1 MFARRSRST
10 GEKVNRGRYKVKG
23 KRIPQM
29 KSISTKLIILLVSA
43 ALIPLVL
50 FGIFSIMA
58 SRIATY
64 HSVSEGNLNVAKRAA
79 DQIELYVQQGIQILK
94 GIAQN
99 VSRTHLEPWQKET
112 IIKNYVI
119 NFEQFH
125 EIYLTDREGAQ
136 VATTDLGAQLVDRS
150 QDPAVATALKG
161 EVYRS
166 GVYISDQLVPMM
178 TISIPIIRLNEV
190 DGTVVGLIDLIDMWN
205 LVDSIR
211 IGQKGFAFVISKE
224 GMLIAHGRDDA
235 KPSVIKRDNRDQWE
249 IVKKAL
255 SGESGVLTYRNER
268 GEEVLGV
275 CAPMKSLGWGVV
287 IEQPTGEA
295 YAMAGRMTYQLV
307 TLIITFVIL
316 MTVMGLWGGK
326 KIVGPIR
333 ELIRG
338 TRAVSMGDLSQRVE
352 VKTRDEFSELGKS
365 FNRMTEELL
374 KLQEEIRRNER
385 AVTFGKIASGLVH
398 DLKHPIK
405 SIENSSKLVLKMYDD
420 LHYRETFHK
429 TVNREF
435 ANINRFL
442 DDLHNLTHPIHLK
455 PVPLNIH
462 KTIDEAIEGYRPEAE
477 RSGIRILR
485 EFQRESFR
493 ISADRFAIERV
504 LKNLILNAI
513 EAMPQGGNL
522 AVKTRADAQWV
533 EIEIQDTGCGIPKER
548 LGTIFED
555 YVTTKRKGLGLGL
568 AISKKIVQ
576 DLNGTI
582 EVESEL
588 GKGTTFTVK
597 FPLF

>member
-1 MFARRSRST
+1 M
-10 GEKVNRGRYKVKG
+10 
-23 KRIPQM
+23 KR
-29 KSISTKLIILLVSA
+29 ISTKLIILLVSA

-58 SRIATY
+58 SRSANY
-64 HSVSEGNLNVAKRAA
+64 RSVSEGNLNVAKRAA
-79 DQIELYVQQGIQILK
+79 DQIELYVQNGIQILK
-94 GIAQN
+94 GVAENIN
-99 VSRTHLEPWQKET
+99 RTHLEAWQKET

-125 EIYLTDREGAQ
+125 EIYLTDREGMQ
-136 VATTDLGAQLVDRS
+136 VATTDLGAELADRS
-150 QDPAVATALKG
+150 KDPALVTAMKG
-161 EVYRS
+161 KVYQS

-178 TISIPIIRLNEV
+178 TISIPIIRLTEV
-190 DGTVVGLIDLIDMWN
+190 DGAVVGVIDLIDMWH

-235 KPSVIKRDNRDQWE
+235 KPSVIKQENRRQWE
-249 IVKKAL
+249 IARTVL
-255 SGESGVLTYRNER
+255 SGRSGVFTYRNET
-268 GEEVLGV
+268 GKEVLGV

-287 IEQPTGEA
+287 IEQPTEEA
-295 YAMAGRMTYQLV
+295 YAMARRMTYQLV
-307 TLIITFVIL
+307 TLTITFVIL
-316 MTVMGLWGGK
+316 MTIIGLWGGR

-338 TRAVSMGDLSQRVE
+338 TRAVSMGDLSQRVQ

-365 FNRMTEELL
+365 FNRMTEDLL

-385 AVTFGKIASGLVH
+385 AITFGKIASGLVH

-405 SIENSSKLVLKMYDD
+405 SIENSSKLLFKMYDD
-420 LHYRETFHK
+420 PHYRETFHR

-435 ANINRFL
+435 TNINRFL
-442 DDLHNLTHPIHLK
+442 DDLHNLTHPIRLK
-455 PVPLNIH
+455 PIALNIH
-462 KTIDEAIEGYRPEAE
+462 KTIDEAIEGYRLEAE
-477 RSGIRILR
+477 RNSVRIQR
-485 EFQRESFR
+485 QFQGDSFR

-513 EAMPQGGNL
+513 EAMPQGGDL
-522 AVKTRADAQWV
+522 SVKTKANGQWV

-555 YVTTKRKGLGLGL
+555 YITTKRKGLGLGL
-568 AISKKIVQ
+568 AVSKKIVQ

-582 EVESEL
+582 EVKSEP
-588 GKGTTFTVK
+588 GKGTTFTLK
-597 FPLF
+597 FPRL